1 MQTRVVLVHGVG
13 PFDEAQVL
21 ADVRSR
27 LGDGGIAAD
36 CIDVVNWRNL
46 AGDLS
51 GEEDE
56 FLAQIAA
63 IARGVQGVVHLERA
77 FPSTI
82 ARTLRNVVLLLP
94 VIAPYLLLVPDR
106 RFMTIIL
113 PAVITAFALLQFLM
127 AVVRERHTILAALV
141 STVLPWLWM
150 IGHAVVVVPYLFLRS
165 AVGCSSCATMVIIP
179 FVLVPTAMI
188 VFRVPWLIV
197 FVPPVVYF
205 LASRGIHSAIFN
217 RIVPLWRSSVERGLA
232 SGLLLAADVIRYLG
246 DREYR
251 DVIRE
256 KVVAA
261 IDRPRERVIVVA
273 HSLGSVIA
281 ADAVLSLTASCAA
294 EMTLVTMGSPLLR
307 LLHRLL
313 PGEYPAPAGLRA
325 GLVSRGVIQQWINVY
340 RPADMVGA
348 ALFAGEAGDH
358 ATDVWFVGW
367 LPPLHAHLNYWNDPA
382 ILGLILQ
389 GIASD
394 AMPPT
399 GEAVDREPLRNAPLP
414 ARTRGFER
422 LVFAVLIV
430 GAIGGY
436 ARVLTYVWQSNL
448 ESCGIACLAFIG
460 FLLLFVVVGY
470 LAWTIVVPYTFSL
483 CGLQEG
489 GTAWVPAV
497 RKSRQFYEDTVLP
510 DQDAEVAGRRG
521 SNPRPPT

>member
-1 MQTRVVLVHGVG
+1 MQTRVVLIHGVG

-27 LGDGGIAAD
+27 LGDARIAVD
-36 CIDVVNWRNL
+36 GIDVVNWRKL

-51 GEEDE
+51 GEENE

-77 FPSTI
+77 VPSAI
-82 ARTLRNVVLLLP
+82 ARTLRNAVLLLP

-113 PAVITAFALLQFLM
+113 PAVITAFALLQFVV
-127 AVVRERHTILAALV
+127 AVVRERHTILAAFV
-141 STVLPWLWM
+141 STALPWLWTS
-150 IGHAVVVVPYLFLRS
+150 GHALVVIPYLFLRS
-165 AVGCSSCATMVIIP
+165 AVGCSSCATIVLIP
-179 FVLVPTAMI
+179 FVLVPAAMMM
-188 VFRVPWLIV
+188 FQVPCLII

-205 LASRGIHSAIFN
+205 LASRGIHAAIFN
-217 RIVPLWRSSVERGLA
+217 GIVPLWRNSLERGLA
-232 SGLLLAADVIRYLG
+232 SGLLLAADVVRYLG

-251 DVIRE
+251 DAIRD

-261 IDRPRERVIVVA
+261 IGRPGERVIVVA

-281 ADAVLSLTASCAA
+281 ADAVLGLSAPCAG

-307 LLHRLL
+307 LMHRLL
-313 PGEYPAPAGLRA
+313 PREYPAPAALRA
-325 GLVSRGVIQQWINVY
+325 GLVNRGVIRQWINVY

-348 ALFAGEAGDH
+348 ALFAGEPGDL

-382 ILGLILQ
+382 ILGLILK
-389 GIASD
+389 GIASQT
-394 AMPPT
+394 MPRT

-422 LVFAVLIV
+422 FVFAVLIA

-436 ARVLTYVWQSNL
+436 ARVFMYAWHSNL
-448 ESCGIACLAFIG
+448 ESCGAACLAFIG

-470 LAWTIVVPYTFSL
+470 LAWTIGMPYTLSL

-489 GTAWVPAV
+489 GTVWVLAV
-497 RKSRQFYEDTVLP
+497 RDSKQTYEEAVLP
-510 DQDAEVAGRRG
+510 DQDTAK
-521 SNPRPPT
+521 